1 MDFEEYK
8 IEVSSRFDALQDEE
22 RDQVIEFL
30 RSPVGDIMISV
41 LGTEL
46 LDLGTPDVIEPTV
59 PVRRGLA
66 APII

>member
-8 IEVSSRFDALQDEE
+8 TNVSSRFDALVDEE
-22 RDQVIEFL
+22 REQVIEFL
-30 RSPVGDIMISV
+30 VSPIGEIMISV
-41 LGTEL
+41 LGNEL
-46 LDLGTPDVIEPTV
+46 FDLGEPDVIEPTA

>member
-8 IEVSSRFDALQDEE
+8 NEVSSRFDALLDEE
-22 RDQVIEFL
+22 REQLADLL
-30 RSPVGDIMISV
+30 RSPIGEILISV

-46 LDLGTPDVIEPTV
+46 LDLGTPDVIEPTA

>member
-46 LDLGTPDVIEPTV
+46 LDLGTPDVIEPTA

>member
-8 IEVSSRFDALQDEE
+8 INVSSRFDALAEE
-22 RDQVIEFL
+22 DQQQIIEL
-30 RSPVGDIMISV
+30 MRTSLGQMIISV
-41 LGTEL
+41 LGNEL
-46 LDLGTPDVIEPTV
+46 LDLGTPEAEPTA

>member
-8 IEVSSRFDALQDEE
+8 INVSSRFDALIEE
-22 RDQVIEFL
+22 DQQQIIEL
-30 RSPVGDIMISV
+30 MRTPLGQIIISV
-41 LGTEL
+41 LGNEL
-46 LDLGTPDVIEPTV
+46 LDLGVPETESTA

>member
-8 IEVSSRFDALQDEE
+8 TNVSSRFDALVDEE
-22 RDQVIEFL
+22 REQVIEFL
-30 RSPVGDIMISV
+30 GSPIGEIMISV
-41 LGTEL
+41 LGNEL
-46 LDLGTPDVIEPTV
+46 FDLGEPDVIEPTA

>member
-8 IEVSSRFDALQDEE
+8 NEVSSRFDALVDEE
-22 RDQVIEFL
+22 REQVIEFL
-30 RSPVGDIMISV
+30 GSPIGEIMISV
-41 LGTEL
+41 LGNEL
-46 LDLGTPDVIEPTV
+46 FDLGEPDVIEPTA

>member
-8 IEVSSRFDALQDEE
+8 TNVSSRFDALVDEE
-22 RDQVIEFL
+22 REQVIEFL
-30 RSPVGDIMISV
+30 GSPIGEI
-41 LGTEL
+41 
-46 LDLGTPDVIEPTV
+46 IEPTA

>member
-8 IEVSSRFDALQDEE
+8 TNVSSRFDALVDEE
-22 RDQVIEFL
+22 REQVIEFL
-30 RSPVGDIMISV
+30 GSPIGEILISV

-46 LDLGTPDVIEPTV
+46 LDLGTPDVIEPTA

-66 APII
+66 APVI

>member
-8 IEVSSRFDALQDEE
+8 INVSSRFDALIEE
-22 RDQVIEFL
+22 DQQQIIEL
-30 RSPVGDIMISV
+30 MRTPLGQIIISV
-41 LGTEL
+41 LGNEL
-46 LDLGTPDVIEPTV
+46 LDLGVPETEPTA

>member
-8 IEVSSRFDALQDEE
+8 LNVSSRFESLPDE
-22 RDQVIEFL
+22 DQQQIIDLMGTPIGQLV
-30 RSPVGDIMISV
+30 ISV
-41 LGTEL
+41 LGSEL
-46 LDLGTPDVIEPTV
+46 LDLTPPQEEPTA

>member
-8 IEVSSRFDALQDEE
+8 TDVSSRFDALVDEE
-22 RDQVIEFL
+22 REQVIEFL
-30 RSPVGDIMISV
+30 GSPIGEIMISV
-41 LGTEL
+41 LGNEL
-46 LDLGTPDVIEPTV
+46 FDLGEPDVIEPTA